1 MIHLTNEAI
10 QCKNESYG
18 KFEDYNK
25 LDLESFIK
33 YLAKVKVPLT
43 KFEESCKVMKKIAY
57 YMIASVSTKIKRHQY
72 TF

>member
-25 LDLESFIK
+25 LDLENFIK
-33 YLAKVKVPLT
+33 YLTKLKIPIS
-43 KFEESCKVMKKIAY
+43 KFE
-57 YMIASVSTKIKRHQY
+57 
-72 TF
+72 